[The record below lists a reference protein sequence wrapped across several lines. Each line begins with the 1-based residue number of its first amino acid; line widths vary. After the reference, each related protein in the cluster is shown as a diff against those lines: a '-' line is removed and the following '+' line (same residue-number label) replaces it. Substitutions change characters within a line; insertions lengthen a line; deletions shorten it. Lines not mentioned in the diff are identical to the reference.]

1 MSKIWEVYGSSTFDP
16 LMNWLIAFLYILLPI
31 SIFKSNSSLSFATTM
46 ESAMMLHW
54 VFENQSKTLAGTL
67 KNLDIS
73 VSHQFRILLWG
84 LRENLGSFLQ
94 MDQNQKFKSSYDLF
108 VLNWVSTKT
117 FMLCKSGMKWNRKR
131 SCFAKAIQC
140 FILNIE

>member
-1 MSKIWEVYGSSTFDP
+1 MRSLRKFNFRPINE
-16 LMNWLIAFLYILLPI
+16 LINCFSVHFAPRYLF
-31 SIFKSNSSLSFATTM
+31 FKSNSSLSYATTM

-73 VSHQFRILLWG
+73 LSHQFRILLWG

-94 MDQNQKFKSSYDLF
+94 MDQNQKFKSSYDLL